1 MKRALS
7 ALALMAL
14 LPACGGNPAADTPT
28 PAEEGTAAAAMAA
41 ATIKGNEG
49 RGMGTDAFAS
59 ETGCY
64 WISGIGRE
72 IACVQHTLEMG
83 FMRSE
88 MKFFDMKDPVKPTN
102 SFVIF
107 DGNNGSDEG
116 VNAAGV
122 AATNALFAKGKF
134 KAAGAYARGEGLN
147 EAVKEMLPPTPPQSP
162 ECCEMKPA
170 ATTTFKKKGWLAV
183 AYEISCKFAP
193 GPGAGVCYVKDY
205 NDESHPTDVA
215 FRFKRL

>member
-7 ALALMAL
+7 ALALMTL
-14 LPACGGNPAADTPT
+14 LPACGGSPTTDAPAPLDTPAATM
-28 PAEEGTAAAAMAA
+28 AE

-49 RGMGTDAFAS
+49 RGMGTGAFAS

-64 WISGIGRE
+64 WISAIGRE
-72 IACVQHTLEMG
+72 VACVQHTLDMG
-83 FMRSE
+83 FVHSE
-88 MKFFDMKDPVKPTN
+88 VKFFDLKDPVKP
-102 SFVIF
+102 SHSYVIF

-122 AATNALFAKGKF
+122 AATNALLAKGKF
-134 KAAGAYARGEGLN
+134 KASGEYARGEGLN
-147 EAVKEMLPPTPPQSP
+147 AAVKDMLPPTAPKSP

-170 ATTTFKKKGWLAV
+170 ATTTFAKKGWLAV
-183 AYEISCKFAP
+183 AYEIQCKFAP

-205 NDESHPTDVA
+205 NDESHPHDVA